1 MNSGRIITLVRW
13 AAVIVALCAIVA
25 VYHLWLHVNPTTVAL
40 TFLLLVLVLAARWGL
55 RYAVASSIAA
65 AALFNYFFLPPIG
78 TFTIADTQNWVAL
91 FAFLGTSIIAS
102 QLSNRIQTEAEQAKA
117 GKHELEILFQLSRE
131 LLQTQNV
138 AELLNAIPRS
148 VETAA
153 GASAV
158 ALYLS
163 QGEKFYLSKGLTA
176 LNLAGIDLEAATRL
190 PRIATAVGDGW
201 NEIPLRVG
209 VRPRGLL
216 LLKGGSISE
225 ATLEAL
231 GSLVSIAID
240 RAEALEDVARSEAA
254 RESDQLRTALLDS
267 ITHELRTPLTA
278 IKASATALLTTQEM
292 SNSNRLE
299 MLTVIDE
306 ESDRLNHLIAQAMQM
321 VQLDSHE
328 IHMDFSP
335 HSVAELV
342 ENARQTCASS
352 LAGHPFELRLP
363 RELSQVVADPVWIE
377 RVLCNLLENAA
388 KYSAA
393 GQPIT
398 VSAEQRGETVAIS
411 IADRGSG
418 IESVEQDLIF
428 DKFYRGQSQRYRV
441 SGTGMGLA
449 ICRAIVE
456 AHHGTISVVSQLGQG
471 SVFTF
476 TLPVVEPV
484 PPAVSG

>member
-1 MNSGRIITLVRW
+1 MLVRW
-13 AAVIVALCAIVA
+13 TTAIAALCAIVL
-25 VYHLWLHVNPTTVAL
+25 VYHRWLRVNPTTVAL

-55 RYAVASSIAA
+55 RYAVATSIAA
-65 AALFNYFFLPPIG
+65 AALFNYYFLPPIG

-117 GKHELEILFQLSRE
+117 GKREVEILFQLSRE

-163 QGEKFYLSKGLTA
+163 QGEKLYFSKGISA
-176 LNLAGIDLEAATRL
+176 QDLAGLDLEAAAHL
-190 PRIATAVGDGW
+190 PRISMSSGGGW
-201 NEIPLRVG
+201 NVIPLRVG
-209 VRPRGLL
+209 VKPRGLV
-216 LLKGGSISE
+216 LLKGASISE

-278 IKASATALLTTQEM
+278 IKASATALLSTQEV
-292 SNSNRLE
+292 NSANRHE

-328 IHMDFSP
+328 IHMDLAP
-335 HSVAELV
+335 RSVAELI
-342 ENARQTCASS
+342 ENAKQTCGSG

-363 RELSQVVADPVWIE
+363 HDLPQALADSIWIE

-388 KYSAA
+388 KYSPESE
-393 GQPIT
+393 PIT
-398 VSAEQRGETVAIS
+398 VSAEQRGDTVAIS
-411 IADRGSG
+411 VADRGSG
-418 IESVEQDLIF
+418 IDTVEQDLIF

-456 AHHGTISVVSQLGQG
+456 AHHGTISVISQPGRG

-476 TLPVVEPV
+476 TLPAVEPF
-484 PPAVSG
+484 AVLSA

>member
-1 MNSGRIITLVRW
+1 VNTGRIVALIRW
-13 AAVIVALCAIVA
+13 VTAIAALCAIVA

-40 TFLLLVLVLAARWGL
+40 TLLLLVLVLAARWGL
-55 RYAVASSIAA
+55 RYAVATSIAA
-65 AALFNYFFLPPIG
+65 AALFNYYFLPPIG

-102 QLSNRIQTEAEQAKA
+102 QLSNRIKEEAEQAKS
-117 GKHELEILFQLSRE
+117 GKHEVEILFQLSRE

-138 AELLNAIPRS
+138 AELLNAIPRC
-148 VETAA
+148 VETAT
-153 GASAV
+153 GASPV

-163 QGEKFYLSKGLTA
+163 QGEKLYLSQGSNA
-176 LNLAGIDLEAATRL
+176 QNLGGVDLEAAMHL
-190 PRIATAVGDGW
+190 PGIAKAQAEGW
-201 NEIPLRVG
+201 NLIPLRVG
-209 VRPRGLL
+209 VKPRGVL

-231 GSLVSIAID
+231 GSLVSISID
-240 RAEALEDVARSEAA
+240 RAEALEGVARSEAA
-254 RESDQLRTALLDS
+254 RESDRLRTALLDS

-278 IKASATALLTTQEM
+278 IKASATALISTDEM
-292 SNSNRLE
+292 SPANRRE

-306 ESDRLNHLIAQAMQM
+306 ESDRLNHLIAQAVQM

-328 IHMDFSP
+328 IHMDFAP
-335 HSVAELV
+335 QSVAELI
-342 ENARQTCASS
+342 ENARQTCAI
-352 LAGHPFELRLP
+352 AIARHPFEVRLAQHLP
-363 RELSQVVADPVWIE
+363 RVLADSTWIE

-393 GQPIT
+393 DRPII
-398 VSAEQRGETVAIS
+398 VSAEQRSDTVAIS
-411 IADRGSG
+411 IADRGAG
-418 IESVEQDLIF
+418 IEPIEQDLIF

-456 AHHGTISVVSQLGQG
+456 AHHGTISVVSQPGQG

-476 TLPVVEPV
+476 TLPAIES
-484 PPAVSG
+484 AR